1 MLQQVLRIGSQARP
15 ALTVI
20 VRRNLGASS
29 VVMAKTKAAA
39 GPTDPVQKL
48 FVDKIRDYSNKKK
61 SAGGK
66 LVDSDPQTEKEMA
79 TEIGKLNKM
88 FGGGDMTQF
97 PTFEF
102 KDIDFGAEEKK

>member
-1 MLQQVLRIGSQARP
+1 MLQQVLRTGSQARP
-15 ALTVI
+15 ALTVL
-20 VRRNLGASS
+20 VRRNLGVSS

-39 GPTDPVQKL
+39 PADPVQKL
-48 FVDKIRDYSNKKK
+48 FVDKIREYSNKKK

-66 LVDSDPQTEKEMA
+66 LVDSDAQTEKQMQ

-102 KDIDFGAEEKK
+102 KDIDFAVEEKK